1 MSVGASQP
9 VGPKPKAR
17 KRSGSEKREKNCII
31 KFRAR
36 KDERDEMRANA
47 AAAGLSLGSFLRGL
61 AMPRPRTRQVR
72 RPRPDT
78 KLFAQAMGRLGIY
91 ASNAHQLLKLANRGD
106 IVYVEELADAT
117 RKLDEAADELL
128 KVMRE

>member
-1 MSVGASQP
+1 MPDVPNTLAGGFARLDPHQRELRPHLDSPVQPQAGGIAMSDRRSQQVGA
-9 VGPKPKAR
+9 KPRAR
-17 KRSGSEKREKNCII
+17 RRSGSEKREKNCIV

-61 AMPRPRTRQVR
+61 EIARPRTRPVR

-78 KLFAQAMGRLGIY
+78 KIFAQAMGRLGIY
-91 ASNAHQLLKLANRGD
+91 AS
-106 IVYVEELADAT
+106 
-117 RKLDEAADELL
+117 
-128 KVMRE
+128 